1 MSWVCVVFPLF
12 SARIGNHQSV
22 NLQSWWVVLTS
33 GCPSG
38 SERINGTAVWGFA
51 NLLLTQPWW
60 QGMCFLIYN
69 QRQLYMH
76 IIIIKCVCVHV
87 RDIMTLNTTLLWH
100 SILIH
105 DTEQLATR
113 PIYIHLRPTLHCC
126 STSSFLLPVHA
137 SNLGHTE
144 YNICFDTWITSY
156 ATIVMRTVRN
166 TIQYYASQK
175 IRNLVVSSISKECFK
190 IKYYYFS
197 CTRTL

>member
-100 SILIH
+100 SIQNKSTTQNNLQPDLFTFISDQPCTAAVH
-105 DTEQLATR
+105 HLFYYRYMRQIWGTRNIIFVLTLESQVMPPLWCAQL
-113 PIYIHLRPTLHCC
+113 
-126 STSSFLLPVHA
+126 
-137 SNLGHTE
+137 G
-144 YNICFDTWITSY
+144 
-156 ATIVMRTVRN
+156 
-166 TIQYYASQK
+166 IQY
-175 IRNLVVSSISKECFK
+175 SIMHRRK
-190 IKYYYFS
+190 
-197 CTRTL
+197 